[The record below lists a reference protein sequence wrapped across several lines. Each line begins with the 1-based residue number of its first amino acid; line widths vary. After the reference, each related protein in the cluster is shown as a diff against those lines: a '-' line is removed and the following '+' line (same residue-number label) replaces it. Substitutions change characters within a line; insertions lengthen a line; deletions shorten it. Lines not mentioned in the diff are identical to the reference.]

1 MEQINNKGGTMSPN
15 LAYATYSQNNISVE
29 SSEKL
34 IEMLYEG
41 VLRFASL
48 AKRAIET
55 NNLEKK
61 SYWINRTVAIFS
73 ELINSIDYEAGDISY
88 YLTGLYLHQIKTLS
102 IVNIKNDSKKIDE
115 VLHVTKELLIAWRE
129 ETNYEMG
136 E

>member
-1 MEQINNKGGTMSPN
+1 MSPS
-15 LAYATYSQNNISVE
+15 LAYSVYSQNNVSIE

-34 IEMLYEG
+34 VKMLYEG
-41 VLRFASL
+41 ILKFASL

-55 NNLEKK
+55 KDIEKK

-73 ELINSIDYEAGDISY
+73 ELINSLNYDAGDVSH

-102 IVNIKNDSKKIDE
+102 FANMQNDATKIEE
-115 VLHVTKELLIAWRE
+115 VLHVTKELLLAWKE
-129 ETNYEMG
+129 ETG